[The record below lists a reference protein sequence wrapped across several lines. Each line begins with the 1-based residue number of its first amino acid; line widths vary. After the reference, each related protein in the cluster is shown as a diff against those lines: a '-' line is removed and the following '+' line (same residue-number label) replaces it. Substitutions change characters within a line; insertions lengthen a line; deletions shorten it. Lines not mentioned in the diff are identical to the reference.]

1 MVCLF
6 TSIMEIFIGQPLTSF
21 HRGLVSPQKRN
32 LNRIN
37 TAIETNHC
45 ALFCF
50 YRTAIKYCCYSI
62 LFPNPLVPSRDEGI
76 LAKKCPPG
84 LGNHF

>member
-32 LNRIN
+32 LNRMN
-37 TAIETNHC
+37 TAIETIHC
-45 ALFCF
+45 AF
-50 YRTAIKYCCYSI
+50 I
-62 LFPNPLVPSRDEGI
+62 GQQ
-76 LAKKCPPG
+76 
-84 LGNHF
+84 

>member
-1 MVCLF
+1 MICLF

-21 HRGLVSPQKRN
+21 HRGLVTPQKRN

-50 YRTAIKYCCYSI
+50 YRTAIK
-62 LFPNPLVPSRDEGI
+62 
-76 LAKKCPPG
+76 
-84 LGNHF
+84 

>member
-45 ALFCF
+45 VLFCF
-50 YRTAIKYCCYSI
+50 YRTAIK
-62 LFPNPLVPSRDEGI
+62 
-76 LAKKCPPG
+76 
-84 LGNHF
+84 